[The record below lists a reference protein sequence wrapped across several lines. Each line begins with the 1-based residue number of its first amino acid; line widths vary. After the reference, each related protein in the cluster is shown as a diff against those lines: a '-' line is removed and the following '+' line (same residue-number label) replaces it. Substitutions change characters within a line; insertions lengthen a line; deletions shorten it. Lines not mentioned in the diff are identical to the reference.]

1 MAELKKP
8 LNSKGYEKEVI
19 VERELFNMS
28 APYADG
34 TLLEVERKTHWT
46 TLLNNATE
54 KVKTVFLGRD
64 LDANDTV
71 RIDDME
77 TKSAEKANGYYTSV
91 IRKLNPK
98 TDIPK
103 KTYGVKG
110 ALVDK
115 NPKYEE
121 IYLSCCYSYDINSA
135 YLSALADGMYPDTD
149 SGDLGPGFIE
159 EGQIGFITRW
169 GLDKEDDKEKYIIID
184 YAFEGFAKH
193 RFLFSHS
200 QKLQDWVQV
209 QYARIKQT
217 DKEEGKLEKLSFVK
231 LTGVIRNH
239 NPWMYEYIVRKSAKR
254 IEEILDENSILWN
267 TDGFISLTKREDLQI
282 GVALG
287 QFKIEFSECPV
298 RYIGTNYSWKDDL
311 GYHSKVRGDPLG
323 EPEQV
328 EYSAK
333 KFLDEGKIV
342 PRSTPKYKT
351 VAVKKG
357 VYVI

>member
-8 LNSKGYEKEVI
+8 LNGKKYEEII
-19 VERELFNMS
+19 VEKELFNMGS
-28 APYADG
+28 VYADG
-34 TLLEVERKTHWT
+34 MLIESEIRPTWASIFDNVRRTA
-46 TLLNNATE
+46 NS
-54 KVKTVFLGRD
+54 VFLGRD
-64 LDANDTV
+64 LTSSDKIKV
-71 RIDDME
+71 DDME
-77 TKSAEKANGYYTSV
+77 DKATEKANGYYTSV
-91 IRKLNPK
+91 IRKLNPN

-103 KTYGVKG
+103 KAYGVKG
-110 ALVDK
+110 ALVDR

-121 IYLSCCYSYDINSA
+121 IYLPCCYSYDINSA

-149 SGDLGPGFIE
+149 SGDLGPGFVE
-159 EGQIGFITRW
+159 EGQIGFITIW
-169 GLDKEDDKEKYIIID
+169 GLDKEDDKEKNIIID
-184 YAFEGFAKH
+184 YTFEGMAHH

-200 QKLQDWVQV
+200 KKLQKWAQV
-209 QYARIKQT
+209 QYARIKQA
-217 DKEEGKLEKLSFVK
+217 DKERGKLEKLSFVK

-267 TDGFISLTKREDLQI
+267 TDGFISLTKREDLEI

-287 QFKIEFSECPV
+287 QFKVEFSGCPV
-298 RYIGTNYSWKDDL
+298 RYIGTNYAWKDDF

-328 EYSAK
+328 EYSAI
-333 KFLDEGKIV
+333 KFLKEGIII
-342 PRSTPKYKT
+342 PRSKPKYK
-351 VAVKKG
+351 AIPIKKG